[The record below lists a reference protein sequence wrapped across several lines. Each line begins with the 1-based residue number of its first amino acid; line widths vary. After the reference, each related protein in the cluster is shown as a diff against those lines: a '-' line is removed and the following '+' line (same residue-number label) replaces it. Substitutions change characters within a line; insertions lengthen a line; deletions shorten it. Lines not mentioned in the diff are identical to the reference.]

1 MAERLPHSPCRRT
14 DRHDAHEFEVY
25 ARPFWC
31 PGFAPSG
38 PACGNNPNYR
48 MSDGDRQAVD
58 SFRAYLTAR
67 GALQR
72 IRTVLET
79 EAVVGRT
86 ALEYRGLI
94 TAALMAD
101 ETAATE
107 TAHQPRRGDQ
117 FEAWLKA
124 QRDEYEVESGPQWRA
139 LDEVLDTYRLHA
151 DTGTPLGEHVC
162 EGQAVGDCECLEQP
176 AAGARQDRAQQ

>member
-1 MAERLPHSPCRRT
+1 MT
-14 DRHDAHEFEVY
+14 
-25 ARPFWC
+25 
-31 PGFAPSG
+31 G

-94 TAALMAD
+94 AAALMADAPPADQPAEPSAAVLQALRRWAYAAGYNEQGMDAAARRMYELVARDVQRRVAD
-101 ETAATE
+101 ETAAT
-107 TAHQPRRGDQ
+107 G
-117 FEAWLKA
+117 
-124 QRDEYEVESGPQWRA
+124 
-139 LDEVLDTYRLHA
+139 A
-151 DTGTPLGEHVC
+151 D
-162 EGQAVGDCECLEQP
+162 
-176 AAGARQDRAQQ
+176 R